1 MDIGPVNHEV
11 DFCKVYDMETKEKVE
26 RILLKN
32 SFPILWN
39 GKSKGV
45 GGLFFFRK
53 PREKSAC
60 IFRIHSD
67 EVSRAKELLKPVL
80 GSKLKETGGKA

>member
-32 SFPILWN
+32 SISYFVDAEN
-39 GKSKGV
+39 
-45 GGLFFFRK
+45 
-53 PREKSAC
+53 
-60 IFRIHSD
+60 
-67 EVSRAKELLKPVL
+67 
-80 GSKLKETGGKA
+80 TGGFFPGLSEKE

>member
-32 SFPILWN
+32 SISYFVEWEE
-39 GKSKGV
+39 KGM
-45 GGLFFFRK
+45 GSLFFRK
-53 PREKSAC
+53 SRDKSAC

-67 EVSRAKELLKPVL
+67 EVPRAKELLRPVL